1 MIKSTPEVLVWLE
14 NTMLAMTIG
23 GTAIGTLG
31 VDLAYGAGTA
41 VGRLV
46 GRMAGGHLG
55 GRAASAGAA
64 AMGYGA
70 TGHTIAGVADGMLG
84 GAGG

>member
-1 MIKSTPEVLVWLE
+1 MIRPTPDVLVWLE
-14 NTMLAMTIG
+14 NTVLAMTIG
-23 GTAIGTLG
+23 GTAIGMLG
-31 VDLAYGAGTA
+31 VGLAYGAGAA

-55 GRAASAGAA
+55 GRSASAGAA